1 MTTDAS
7 ASASPAAT
15 AISGWRT
22 RTGAVWRCSPGDAAP
37 QAGTADADARCGPHH
52 DPADAYLRTIVTLT
66 RAVQT
71 RDPYAAG
78 RSERVTRLAQRIAG
92 ELGLGIEHN
101 HAVAVGVVCADIG
114 KIGLPDR
121 LLHGRGHLSD
131 EDYTTLRSYPAIS
144 SFILAE
150 LELPV
155 IVKEMARWHL
165 ERWDGQGGTDELGR
179 RGDPDL
185 RRGSWRSPTRL
196 DHKVFWRARRGAT
209 RLRRAS
215 RAGSRT
221 RASAR
226 TRRGRPRCLA
236 AEARALRDCVA
247 A

>member
-1 MTTDAS
+1 MD
-7 ASASPAAT
+7 
-15 AISGWRT
+15 
-22 RTGAVWRCSPGDAAP
+22 
-37 QAGTADADARCGPHH
+37 PHH
-52 DPADAYLRTIVTLT
+52 DPADPYLRTIVTLA

-92 ELGLGIEHN
+92 ELGLGTEHN

-131 EDYTTLRSYPAIS
+131 EDYATLRSYPAIS

-155 IVKEMARWHL
+155 IVKEMARSHL
-165 ERWDGQGGTDELGR
+165 ERWDGQGG
-179 RGDPDL
+179 PDHL
-185 RRGSWRSPTRL
+185 AGEAIPIFARVMAVADAI
-196 DHKVFWRARRGAT
+196 DHKVFGGTALATAFGEVEGESGTRFCPNVVEAAR
-209 RLRRAS
+209 
-215 RAGSRT
+215 
-221 RASAR
+221 
-226 TRRGRPRCLA
+226 RCLA
-236 AEARALRDCVA
+236 ADPALRDYIA